1 MKLFYINPP
10 SPFQM
15 FRLVGLAC
23 LLGLALLP
31 RTLPAL
37 DVWVTLEPQAYI
49 VEQIGG
55 DEVTVH
61 VLVPPGRSPATYA
74 PTPSEVGALTRSDL
88 LFGIGVPAE
97 RRLLERLGGALRR
110 VHVIE
115 SGSWRLPLHDHGPE
129 AKPGDGGPDH
139 GDAHDHH
146 ACGGGGSL
154 ANDPHLWMDPYQ
166 MIAFSE
172 SVTEE
177 LAAAK
182 PEASSAFAARG
193 ARLRKQ
199 LEQIDAEIR
208 ERLSPHIGRSFF
220 INHASLGHFAA
231 RYGLEQRTLE
241 QVGSQASTR
250 RIARMVDEARDAGAG
265 AILAQVQFPR
275 STADVLAES
284 LGLPVLTVDP
294 LRRDFPENLRAVTK
308 TLQQAFESARASGD
322 L

>member
-1 MKLFYINPP
+1 MKLFYIKLP
-10 SPFQM
+10 SPFQI

-23 LLGLALLP
+23 LLGLAFLP
-31 RTLPAL
+31 RPLSAL

-55 DEVTVH
+55 DEVTVR

-97 RRLLERLGGALRR
+97 RRLLERLGAALRR
-110 VHVIE
+110 VRVVGSE
-115 SGSWRLPLHDHGPE
+115 SWRLPLHDHGPE
-129 AKPGDGGPDH
+129 AKPGGN
-139 GDAHDHH
+139 GDREWAHDRE
-146 ACGGGGSL
+146 ACAGGNSL

-172 SVTEE
+172 CVAEE

-182 PEASSAFAARG
+182 PEAAAAFAARG
-193 ARLRKQ
+193 TRLREQ
-199 LEQIDAEIR
+199 LEQIDTEIR
-208 ERLSPHIGRSFF
+208 ERLSAHRGRSFF

-231 RYGLEQRTLE
+231 RYGLVQRTLE
-241 QVGSQASTR
+241 QVGTQASTR

-284 LGLPVLTVDP
+284 LGVPVLAVDP
-294 LRRDFPENLRAVTK
+294 LRRDFPENLQAVTE
-308 TLQQAFESARASGD
+308 TLQQAFESAKGSGD